1 MFEIAGGIILAAL
14 FFIGVILMF
23 SKEGRDILAMIFTG
37 IVVLLMI
44 GIVVLWMIGFFILNN
59 L

>member
-1 MFEIAGGIILAAL
+1 MFEIAGGIILAVL

-23 SKEGRDILAMIFTG
+23 SKEGRDILAVIFTG
-37 IVVLLMI
+37 IVALLMI
-44 GIVVLWMIGFFILNN
+44 GFFLLNN

>member
-44 GIVVLWMIGFFILNN
+44 GFFLLNN

>member
-1 MFEIAGGIILAAL
+1 MFEIAGGIILGTL

-23 SKEGRDILAMIFTG
+23 SKEARDNLPIIFTG
-37 IVVLLMI
+37 IVMLLMI
-44 GIVVLWMIGFFILNN
+44 GFFLLIN